1 MHITTHNKRVN
12 SSNVFGYIKGSVE
25 PGSQLIE
32 KKTYYYISTRSISK
46 IYMCNLPEEK
56 SWFPLITFFVD
67 RYILMGNHRDAWYFG
82 AVDPTGGT
90 AVMMEISRVFA
101 SLVKQGLFFKS
112 VLTLPIKK
120 QYV

>member
-1 MHITTHNKRVN
+1 
-12 SSNVFGYIKGSVE
+12 
-25 PGSQLIE
+25 
-32 KKTYYYISTRSISK
+32 
-46 IYMCNLPEEK
+46 MCNSPEEK

-82 AVDPTGGT
+82 AVDPSGGT